1 MEPNNQPQIA
11 PVQPVSQTNPQPVTP
26 PIMTPP
32 TNPTMIPEM
41 PKENKSWGPILGV
54 IVIVILL
61 VIAAVYV
68 LGQKLNND
76 AKKMPTESQ
85 PVSQQINIEEQQSTA
100 AVEETDEF
108 TQLEANLDSSIEGLD
123 DSNF

>member
-1 MEPNNQPQIA
+1 
-11 PVQPVSQTNPQPVTP
+11 
-26 PIMTPP
+26 MTPP
-32 TNPTMIPEM
+32 TNPTMMPEM
-41 PKENKSWGPILGV
+41 PKENKSWGPIIGV

-68 LGQKLNND
+68 LGQKFNND
-76 AKKMPTESQ
+76 AKQMPAQTQ
-85 PVSQQINIEEQQSTA
+85 PVSQQINTEESQPTVTIEEN
-100 AVEETDEF
+100 DEF